1 MKEAQGTVFCVPRKT
16 QRRHGGRFSVFPAKH
31 RELLPC
37 ASGKEIIV
45 KSLNLNLGVED
56 YLLAGKVAVSFNP
69 TDMNFLERLSRAFS
83 ELDTLQEKVRR
94 SREKITDDREVFPI
108 ARELD
113 GKMRGILNDLFG
125 KEICEPLFGSMNLF
139 ASSGGLPVWANLML
153 AVTDE
158 VQSALQ
164 GELAAREQRI
174 AKYVEKYQK

>member
-1 MKEAQGTVFCVPRKT
+1 MK
-16 QRRHGGRFSVFPAKH
+16 
-31 RELLPC
+31 
-37 ASGKEIIV
+37 
-45 KSLNLNLGVED
+45 NLTFTDGLEE

-83 ELDTLQEKVRR
+83 ELDALQEDVRQ

-113 GKMRGILNDLFG
+113 GKMRGILNGLFG
-125 KEICEPLFGSMNLF
+125 KEVCEPLFGGMNLF

-153 AVTDE
+153 AITDE
-158 VQSALQ
+158 VQSALR

>member
-1 MKEAQGTVFCVPRKT
+1 MKELKIATGQ
-16 QRRHGGRFSVFPAKH
+16 
-31 RELLPC
+31 
-37 ASGKEIIV
+37 
-45 KSLNLNLGVED
+45 ED

-69 TDMNFLERLSRAFS
+69 TDRNFLERLSRAFS
-83 ELDTLQEKVRR
+83 ELDALQEEVRQ
-94 SREKITDDREVFPI
+94 SREKITDDREVFHI

-125 KEICEPLFGSMNLF
+125 KEICEPLFGSMNLC

-153 AVTDE
+153 AVADE

>member
-1 MKEAQGTVFCVPRKT
+1 M
-16 QRRHGGRFSVFPAKH
+16 
-31 RELLPC
+31 
-37 ASGKEIIV
+37 
-45 KSLNLNLGVED
+45 KSLNLDLGVEE

-83 ELDTLQEKVRR
+83 ELDALQEEVRAT
-94 SREKITDDREVFPI
+94 REKITDDREVFPI

-125 KEICEPLFGSMNLF
+125 KEICEPLFGGMNLF

-158 VQSALQ
+158 VQSALR

-174 AKYVEKYQK
+174 AKYVSMWKSTNDNRVIRGLAKNSR

>member
-1 MKEAQGTVFCVPRKT
+1 MGAVF
-16 QRRHGGRFSVFPAKH
+16 RHGSNIQKG
-31 RELLPC
+31 C
-37 ASGKEIIV
+37 IM
-45 KSLNLNLGVED
+45 KSLNLNLGVEE
-56 YLLAGKVAVSFNP
+56 YLLAGKVAVLFNP

-83 ELDTLQEKVRR
+83 ELDALQEEVRQ

-125 KEICEPLFGSMNLF
+125 KEVCEPLFGGMNLF

-158 VQSALQ
+158 VQGALQ
-164 GELAAREQRI
+164 GELAAREKRI

>member
-1 MKEAQGTVFCVPRKT
+1 MK
-16 QRRHGGRFSVFPAKH
+16 
-31 RELLPC
+31 
-37 ASGKEIIV
+37 
-45 KSLNLNLGVED
+45 NLTFTDGLEE

-83 ELDTLQEKVRR
+83 ELDAIQEEVS

-113 GKMRGILNDLFG
+113 GKMRNIINDLFG
-125 KEICEPLFGSMNLF
+125 KEICEPLFGGMNLF

-153 AVTDE
+153 AITDE
-158 VQSALQ
+158 VQSALR

-174 AKYVEKYQK
+174 AKYVEKYK

>member
-1 MKEAQGTVFCVPRKT
+1 MKTLSFQDG
-16 QRRHGGRFSVFPAKH
+16 
-31 RELLPC
+31 L
-37 ASGKEIIV
+37 
-45 KSLNLNLGVED
+45 ED

-83 ELDTLQEKVRR
+83 ELDALQEEVRQ

-113 GKMRGILNDLFG
+113 GKMRGILNDLVG
-125 KEICEPLFGSMNLF
+125 KEICEPLFGGMNLF

-153 AVTDE
+153 AITDE
-158 VQSALQ
+158 VQSALR